1 MAYAK
6 TRAAASEK
14 LAGSSSDAVTVTEAL
29 MIAKGALNG
38 VRLKIVGEVSYVS
51 NKSSYSAVYFS
62 IKDEGGTLDCM
73 VWKDRFAAI
82 GVDLKVGALVELTG
96 HFGIYVKRGSMS
108 FEVRDIKLA
117 GEGYLRMQ
125 VANLARKLEA
135 EGLMDSARKRP
146 LPAYPE
152 VIGIV
157 TSPVGAAVHDVL
169 RTLRRRYPL
178 ARVLLAGVIVEGDRA
193 AKNIVEGMR
202 QVVVAG
208 AEVVL
213 VVRGGGSYE
222 SMMPYNDELLART
235 IARCPVPVV
244 TGIGHEPD
252 NFIADMV
259 ADVRCS
265 TPTGA
270 AETVAP
276 SLDEVDLALDSAAAT
291 ISSSVAGQTRAL
303 RARLDLLDRALPQAQ
318 KSLLSRYRIK
328 LDRCSMLPPFR
339 EPKRLFDTEARTIDD
354 LAERLSSALPRQ
366 IERDRSVLDFTRKA
380 MRRSLPRLLVR
391 DSQRVVAL
399 ADRLG
404 YQAAHATQRYGRD
417 VSVAAAR
424 LHNLSPLTVLAR
436 GYAMAQDADGTLV
449 KSVKGVKSGDEISVL
464 VGDGALDCRVSAVR
478 RIDTSVENW
487 RD

>member
-1 MAYAK
+1 MAY
-6 TRAAASEK
+6 TRSRFVAS
-14 LAGSSSDAVTVTEAL
+14 APSQGASGDAVTVTEAL
-29 MIAKGALNG
+29 GIAKGALNG
-38 VRLKIVGEVSYVS
+38 IKLKVVGEVSYIS

-62 IKDEGGTLDCM
+62 IKDEGGTLECM
-73 VWKDRFAAI
+73 IWKDRYAAV
-82 GVDLKVGALVELTG
+82 GVELKVGALVELTG
-96 HFGIYVKRGSMS
+96 NFGIYVKRGSMS
-108 FEVRDIKLA
+108 FEVRDITLA

-135 EGLMDSARKRP
+135 EGLMDAQRKRP
-146 LPAYPE
+146 LPAYPAT
-152 VIGIV
+152 IGIV

-178 ARVLLAGVIVEGDRA
+178 AKVCLAGVIVEGDRA
-193 AKNIVEGMR
+193 ARNIVGGMKA
-202 QVVVAG
+202 VVDAG

-265 TPTGA
+265 TPTAA
-270 AETVAP
+270 AEAVAP
-276 SLDEVDLALDSAAAT
+276 SLDEIAATLSAASTALA
-291 ISSSVAGQTRAL
+291 SDVSVRLQA
-303 RARLDLLDRALPQAQ
+303 ARSRLGLLERALPHAQ
-318 KSLLSRYRIK
+318 EGILGRFRMK
-328 LDRCSMLPPFR
+328 LDRFSMLAPFR
-339 EPKRLFDTEARTIDD
+339 EPRRLFDVEARVLDD
-354 LAERLSSALPRQ
+354 MAERLGTALPRQ
-366 IERDRSVLDFTRKA
+366 LERDRSTLVHTRDVL
-380 MRRSLPRLLVR
+380 RRSLPRLLVR
-391 DSQRVVAL
+391 DSQRVGAL
-399 ADRLG
+399 AGRLS
-404 YQAAHATQRYGRD
+404 YQAEHATQAYARD

-436 GYAMAQDADGTLV
+436 GYAMVQDESESLV
-449 KSVKGVKSGDEISVL
+449 KSVDEVAPGDKVSVL
-464 VGDGALDCRVSAVR
+464 VVNGALDCQVSAVR
-478 RIDTSVENW
+478 RVDTSVQNW

>member
-51 NKSSYSAVYFS
+51 NKSSYSAVYFNV
-62 IKDEGGTLDCM
+62 KDEGGTLDCM
-73 VWKDRFAAI
+73 VWKDRYAAI

-96 HFGIYVKRGSMS
+96 YFDIYVKRGSMS
-108 FEVRDIKLA
+108 FGVRDIKLA

-146 LPAYPE
+146 LPAYPG

-291 ISSSVAGQTRAL
+291 IFSSVAGQTRAL

-318 KSLLSRYRIK
+318 KSLLSRTASSSIVV
-328 LDRCSMLPPFR
+328 RCCRRFESRSAFSTPR
-339 EPKRLFDTEARTIDD
+339 RARSTI
-354 LAERLSSALPRQ
+354 SP
-366 IERDRSVLDFTRKA
+366 SV
-380 MRRSLPRLLVR
+380 
-391 DSQRVVAL
+391 
-399 ADRLG
+399 
-404 YQAAHATQRYGRD
+404 
-417 VSVAAAR
+417 
-424 LHNLSPLTVLAR
+424 
-436 GYAMAQDADGTLV
+436 
-449 KSVKGVKSGDEISVL
+449 
-464 VGDGALDCRVSAVR
+464 
-478 RIDTSVENW
+478 
-487 RD
+487 

>member
-1 MAYAK
+1 
-6 TRAAASEK
+6 
-14 LAGSSSDAVTVTEAL
+14 
-29 MIAKGALNG
+29 
-38 VRLKIVGEVSYVS
+38 
-51 NKSSYSAVYFS
+51 
-62 IKDEGGTLDCM
+62 
-73 VWKDRFAAI
+73 
-82 GVDLKVGALVELTG
+82 
-96 HFGIYVKRGSMS
+96 
-108 FEVRDIKLA
+108 
-117 GEGYLRMQ
+117 MQ

-146 LPAYPE
+146 LPAYPG

-157 TSPVGAAVHDVL
+157 TSLVGAAVHDVL

-366 IERDRSVLDFTRKA
+366 IERDRSVLDFTCKA

-391 DSQRVVAL
+391 DSQRVDAL

-424 LHNLSPLTVLAR
+424 LHNLSPLTVIAR